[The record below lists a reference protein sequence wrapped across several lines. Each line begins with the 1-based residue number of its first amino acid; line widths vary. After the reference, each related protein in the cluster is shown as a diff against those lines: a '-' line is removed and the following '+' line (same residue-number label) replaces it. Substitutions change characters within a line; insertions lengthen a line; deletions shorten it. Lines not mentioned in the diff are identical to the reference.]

1 MVLGKVISYH
11 QYKYD
16 CARVCE
22 FFDNSLF
29 SALTESAGATNSNAL
44 IIIINDNINNN
55 NNNNN
60 NNTNINN
67 NDYDNNNNNN
77 NNNNKNIT
85 LYHRMNAKYS

>member
-44 IIIINDNINNN
+44 TIIINDNINNN

-60 NNTNINN
+60 NDNTNINN

-77 NNNNKNIT
+77 NNNNNIT